1 MRNPILFFITV
12 AFILVNLVDAITAF
26 FILPGES
33 NPLFILTG
41 SLLIP
46 IILKGLFIWF
56 AIFIYRRNIF
66 PSNFMYYSWM
76 MILILSTLMIGFAAS
91 GNIKGIMN
99 PELIEDVKDIPDDVK
114 VKYYVKAVSIMYY
127 IPLLLSILSFWFYD
141 KSLKYVKIDSEY
153 YRKKQ
158 WWQL

>member
-46 IILKGLFIWF
+46 IILKGLLFGLLYLFIEE
-56 AIFIYRRNIF
+56 IYF
-66 PSNFMYYSWM
+66 
-76 MILILSTLMIGFAAS
+76 LVTLCITVG
-91 GNIKGIMN
+91 
-99 PELIEDVKDIPDDVK
+99 
-114 VKYYVKAVSIMYY
+114 
-127 IPLLLSILSFWFYD
+127 
-141 KSLKYVKIDSEY
+141 
-153 YRKKQ
+153 
-158 WWQL
+158 